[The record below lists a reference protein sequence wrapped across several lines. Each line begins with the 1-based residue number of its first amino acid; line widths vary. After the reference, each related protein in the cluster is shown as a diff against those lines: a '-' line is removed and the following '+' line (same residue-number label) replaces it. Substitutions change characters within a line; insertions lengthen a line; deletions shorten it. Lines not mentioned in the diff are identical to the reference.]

1 MCQLFSYSFSWLQTH
16 PSKPWC
22 WGGDLADHT
31 ASCYLIVSTNRVP
44 RKGLEGWR
52 GRKGLFCPLCLLV
65 LTDGSTTTLHPGSG
79 SWSQCL
85 FLCPLPDPSEVQGT
99 WLPGPSTHHLLFPS
113 PRGGGD
119 FQQILSLCYLS
130 ISFLYFQFSNV
141 CLSNF
146 IYWLL
151 CVQITN
157 MVSVFLTGP
166 PLIQQSTQEFIVI

>member
-1 MCQLFSYSFSWLQTH
+1 MTPNPSFQTMMLGWRPCRPHCQLLPDSFHQQGPKKGPGRLER
-16 PSKPWC
+16 K
-22 WGGDLADHT
+22 
-31 ASCYLIVSTNRVP
+31 
-44 RKGLEGWR
+44 KGLI
-52 GRKGLFCPLCLLV
+52 LSSV
-65 LTDGSTTTLHPGSG
+65 LAGPDDGSTTTLHPG

-85 FLCPLPDPSEVQGT
+85 FLCPLPDPVEVQGT
-99 WLPGPSTHHLLFPS
+99 WLPGPSTHRLLFPS

-130 ISFLYFQFSNV
+130 ISFLYFQFSNI
-141 CLSNF
+141 CLSSF
-146 IYWLL
+146 ICWLL